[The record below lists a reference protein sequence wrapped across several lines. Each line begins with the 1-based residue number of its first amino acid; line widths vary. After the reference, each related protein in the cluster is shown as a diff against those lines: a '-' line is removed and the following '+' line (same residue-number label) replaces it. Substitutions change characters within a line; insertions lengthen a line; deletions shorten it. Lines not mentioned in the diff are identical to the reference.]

1 MSKRLISIM
10 LCVLMAVSAAI
21 IGTTGV
27 GAAAARGPIK
37 GNGTNGIYIDILGYP
52 YTNYANIEN
61 WGQWA
66 YTDQGCAWFA
76 SARAKELTGKGYTIY
91 SGYSWY
97 NSTYATFG
105 FSRGNTPRAKALACF
120 ANHVSVIERVDG
132 DTLTISEG
140 GVVGSENAQYGYC
153 HITTKSISAFE
164 AGNSGTGAF
173 LGYVYLGV
181 AVDSEPLT
189 NPVIT
194 TDKSSYNAGDT
205 VNVSWVASSANSN
218 LSHYW
223 ISVVDPT
230 GAQIISER
238 VNNATNYSF
247 VASQNG
253 NYTIYVSATPVG
265 SQAGEGSLTTNTT
278 ITVAQPA
285 GKPVMAVLGGTSTT
299 NTMFSWNTPENTAI
313 YNLLIK
319 KKDGT
324 FSCFY
329 EIKLT
334 ENTFAQVLSAGEYTA
349 VLTAFSPTG
358 SETESDE
365 VSFTVKTQSGS
376 DAGWTYSDK
385 LPADFTSG
393 RYEIQRKYTYE
404 TTSAED
410 LGNGWTKG
418 DFVEKKYVN
427 SGDPYWSNIELETS
441 DTRVL
446 LNYIYYHYCGGS
458 NGNNA
463 NFTSTS
469 AYPHYDWLSKEGVYE
484 YSVNNDYDD
493 ARYKYYHLKW
503 TSGADAYC
511 SSGVSCDG
519 SFGTHGNRS
528 YYWYKSCQYQDKVA
542 KDYYSY
548 SITGDWTT
556 AIEAGA
562 SQVTYRYRL
571 KDTTGM
577 ILGDAN
583 LDGEV
588 NIKDA
593 TEIQKYLVSLVSF
606 SDDAKLCADAQADNT
621 INIKD
626 ATEIQKYI
634 ASLLPADTKV
644 GTYI

>member
-1 MSKRLISIM
+1 MSKRLISIVLGLVM
-10 LCVLMAVSAAI
+10 LLSAVTIGTAGVSAAA
-21 IGTTGV
+21 V
-27 GAAAARGPIK
+27 AGPIK
-37 GNGTNGIYIDILGYP
+37 NNGTNGIYIDIQGYP
-52 YTNYANIEN
+52 YTTYANIADY
-61 WGQWA
+61 GQWA

-97 NSTYATFG
+97 NSTYAVFG
-105 FSRGNTPRAKALACF
+105 FSRGSTPRAKALACF
-120 ANHVSVIERVDG
+120 ENHVSVIERVDG

-140 GVVGSENAQYGYC
+140 GVTGAANAQYGYC
-153 HITTKSISAFE
+153 HIITKNRYEFE
-164 AGNSGTGAF
+164 AGNSGTGGF

-181 AVDSEPLT
+181 SVGNEPLT
-189 NPVIT
+189 TPTIS
-194 TDKSSYNAGDT
+194 TDKQSYTVGDT

-223 ISVVDPT
+223 IAIYNPSGT
-230 GAQIISER
+230 QIVSTR
-238 VNNATNYSF
+238 LDNSTSYSF
-247 VASQNG
+247 TVTEEGQ
-253 NYTIYVSATPVG
+253 YRIYVYATPVG
-265 SQAGEGSLTTNTT
+265 SQAGEGSLTDDVS
-278 ITVAQPA
+278 ITVAQKA
-285 GKPVMAVLGGTSTT
+285 GKPVLSVAGGTSTE
-299 NTMFSWNTPENTAI
+299 NTTFSWNTTENTAI
-313 YNLLIK
+313 YTLSVK

-334 ENTFAQVLSAGEYTA
+334 ENSFAQVLSAGEYTA
-349 VLTAFSPTG
+349 VLTAYSPTG
-358 SETESDE
+358 AETEADE
-365 VSFTVKTQSGS
+365 VSFTVNPQSDS
-376 DAGWTYSDK
+376 DAGWTYSDS
-385 LPADFTSG
+385 LPSDYTSG

-446 LNYIYYHYCGGS
+446 LNYIYYHYCGS
-458 NGNNA
+458 SGNSA
-463 NFTSTS
+463 NFAATSS
-469 AYPHYDWLSKEGVYE
+469 YPHYDWLSKDGVYE

-493 ARYKYYHLKW
+493 ARYKFYHLKW

-519 SFGTHGNRS
+519 SFGTHGNRC
-528 YYWYKSCQYQDKVA
+528 YYWYKSCQYQDKIA

-556 AIEAGA
+556 AVESGC

-571 KDTTGM
+571 RDNSGLV
-577 ILGDAN
+577 LGDSN
-583 LDGEV
+583 LDGDVNVKDATAIQKYLASIVQLSEDAQVCADAESDGTV

-593 TEIQKYLVSLVSF
+593 TIIQKF
-606 SDDAKLCADAQADNT
+606 A
-621 INIKD
+621 
-626 ATEIQKYI
+626 

>member
-1 MSKRLISIM
+1 MRKRLVSFIM
-10 LCVLMAVSAAI
+10 CVLMMVSSAV

-27 GAAAARGPIK
+27 SAAAARGPIK

-52 YTNYANIEN
+52 YTNYATIPDY
-61 WGQWA
+61 GQAA
-66 YTDQGCAWFA
+66 YSEVGCAWFA
-76 SARAKELTGKGYTIY
+76 SARAKQLTGKGYTIY
-91 SGYSWY
+91 SGYNWY
-97 NSTYATFG
+97 NTTYAVFG
-105 FSRGNTPRAKALACF
+105 FSRGSEPRAKALACF

-140 GVVGSENAQYGYC
+140 GVQGTENAQYGHC
-153 HITTKSISAFE
+153 QIITKNRYTFE

-181 AVDSEPLT
+181 AVGSEPLT
-189 NPVIT
+189 NPDIT
-194 TDKSSYNAGDT
+194 TDKSSYIAGDT

-223 ISVVDPT
+223 ISVTDPT

-285 GKPVMAVLGGTSTT
+285 GKPVMAVLGGTSVE
-299 NTMFSWNTPENTAI
+299 NTVFSWNTPENTAI

-329 EIKLT
+329 EIKIT
-334 ENTFAQVLSAGEYTA
+334 ENSFAQVLSAGEYTA

-365 VSFTVKTQSGS
+365 VSFTVKPQSGS

-385 LPADFTSG
+385 LPADYSSG
-393 RYEIQRKYTYE
+393 KYELERKYTYE

-410 LGNGWTKG
+410 LGNGWVKG
-418 DFVEKKYVN
+418 DFDETKYVN
-427 SGDPYWSNIELETS
+427 SGEAYWSNIELPTS

-446 LNYIYYHYCGGS
+446 LNYIYYHYCGS
-458 NGNNA
+458 SGNSA
-463 NFTSTS
+463 NFTATS
-469 AYPHYDWLSKEGVYE
+469 SYPHYDWLSKEGVYE
-484 YSVNNDYDD
+484 YSVNTDYDD
-493 ARYKYYHLKW
+493 ARYKFYHLKW
-503 TSGADAYC
+503 STGADVYC
-511 SSGVSCDG
+511 SSGATCDG
-519 SFGTHGNRS
+519 SFGTHGYRS
-528 YYWYKSCQYQDKVA
+528 YYWYKSCQYQDKIA

-548 SITGDWTT
+548 SVTTDWTT
-556 AIEAGA
+556 AIETGA

-571 KDTTGM
+571 KDTSGM
-577 ILGDAN
+577 ILGDAD
-583 LDGEV
+583 LDGAV

-593 TEIQKYLVSLVSF
+593 TLIQKYLAKLAQFDES
-606 SDDAKLCADAQADNT
+606 AKLCADAEADGT
-621 INIKD
+621 VNIKD
-626 ATEIQKYI
+626 ATAIQKF
-634 ASLLPADTKV
+634 AAGLLPSDTKV
-644 GTYI
+644 GKNI